1 MKSATLVAGLL
12 VFMVQFTVAQNQL
25 FLGSWKVDVAKSR
38 YQPGPGPK
46 SETLRFEPVGEGF
59 KVSLD
64 GVNEQGPYHSEGT
77 GKFDGIDVPVVATPA
92 RQARF
97 TYAFSR
103 IDDHTW
109 DIVIKVNGER
119 RILVHNVV
127 SDDGKTM
134 RGVSTAVTNQ
144 GQTTSQVVIYE
155 KQ

>member
-1 MKSATLVAGLL
+1 
-12 VFMVQFTVAQNQL
+12 
-25 FLGSWKVDVAKSR
+25 
-38 YQPGPGPK
+38 
-46 SETLRFEPVGEGF
+46 
-59 KVSLD
+59 
-64 GVNEQGPYHSEGT
+64 
-77 GKFDGIDVPVVATPA
+77 VPVVATPA

-134 RGVSTAVTNQ
+134 KGVLTAVTNQ
-144 GQTTSQVVIYE
+144 GQTTSQYE